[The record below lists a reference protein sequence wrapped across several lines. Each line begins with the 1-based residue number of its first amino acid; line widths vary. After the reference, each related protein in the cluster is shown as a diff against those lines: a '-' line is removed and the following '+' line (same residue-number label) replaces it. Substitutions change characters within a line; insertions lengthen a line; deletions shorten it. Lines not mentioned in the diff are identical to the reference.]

1 MVQGVIN
8 VNKEVGLTSFAVI
21 ARLRHILRISQAGH
35 GGTLDPLASGVLP
48 VFIGSATRLAE
59 YLLEHHKTY
68 RARIELGA
76 TTTTY
81 DSEGSVVLRRDAS
94 GVTREAVGEALASFR
109 GSIWQKP
116 PLYSAIKKDGQPLY
130 KTARAGGSVELEARP
145 VEIYALEIIS
155 FQPPHLELEV
165 ECGRGTYIR
174 SLAFDLGE
182 RLGCGAFL
190 AGLVR
195 TAYGPFTLENA
206 VTLSELERLAP
217 EGGWQAKVQPAD
229 IILSDWAQIRLDPGQ
244 AGRVMC
250 GQSLELNQPAEAVR
264 LRACDQDGVLLA
276 LLFYDAGSALWKP
289 RKVFKNARQS

>member
-1 MVQGVIN
+1 MQGVIN
-8 VNKEVGLTSFAVI
+8 VNKGVGLTSFAVI

-35 GGTLDPLASGVLP
+35 GGTLDPLAGGVLP
-48 VFIGSATRLAE
+48 VFIGNATRLAE

-68 RARIELGA
+68 RACIELGA

-81 DSEGSVVLRRDAS
+81 DSEGSVVLRRDAG
-94 GVTREAVGEALASFR
+94 GVTAEAVGEALASFR
-109 GSIWQKP
+109 GSILQKP
-116 PLYSAIKKDGQPLY
+116 PLYSAIRKDGQPLY

-155 FQPPHLELEV
+155 FQPPRLELEV

-206 VTLSELERLAP
+206 VTLSELEKIAP
-217 EGGWQAKVQPAD
+217 GGGWQSALQPAD
-229 IILSDWAQIRLDPGQ
+229 VILAGWPRAELDSLQTAQ
-244 AGRVMC
+244 VVC
-250 GQSLELNQPAEAVR
+250 GQGVEMPEPGESGR
-264 LRACDQDGVLLA
+264 LRAYSDDGTLLA
-276 LLFYDAGSALWKP
+276 LLFYDVEAGLWRP
-289 RKVFKNARQS
+289 RKVFKPAMQP